1 MCVKSLQA
9 ICPEGILT
17 SRNRTIYYT
26 ARRPATHPQLRP
38 RHGRKQ
44 IMTTFSIVYTIG
56 TCRTEVHL
64 GSCGRIRSG
73 RGLLRYDV
81 PATSPHGAIARYVVD
96 QHLIVDGMP
105 EPVMCACTRD
115 ASAPVSV
122 ASPRE
127 LEVEV
132 YPTFGADL
140 GV

>member
-1 MCVKSLQA
+1 
-9 ICPEGILT
+9 
-17 SRNRTIYYT
+17 
-26 ARRPATHPQLRP
+26 
-38 RHGRKQ
+38 
-44 IMTTFSIVYTIG
+44 MTTFSIVYTIG

-81 PATSPHGAIARYVVD
+81 PATSPRGAIARYVVD
-96 QHLIVDGMP
+96 QHLIVNGMP
-105 EPVMCACTRD
+105 EPVMCSCTAD
-115 ASAPVSV
+115 PSTPVS
-122 ASPRE
+122 AISTRE

>member
-1 MCVKSLQA
+1 
-9 ICPEGILT
+9 
-17 SRNRTIYYT
+17 
-26 ARRPATHPQLRP
+26 
-38 RHGRKQ
+38 
-44 IMTTFSIVYTIG
+44 MTPFSIVYTIG

-81 PATSPHGAIARYVVD
+81 PAMSPRGAIARYVVD

-105 EPVMCACTRD
+105 EPVMCPCTKE
-115 ASAPVSV
+115 ASGAVSS